1 MNNVLFRHCTERVT
15 EAVNIGSME
24 LVNLR
29 QNELTPEFI
38 LLGLLEQD
46 ASEAMRLIGDLG
58 HPAEQTKKSIVDLI
72 LAAQR
77 NKLKLRREG
86 SLQILVSPQTAEV
99 LRMAKEE
106 ADNLGDRFVGA
117 GAMFLALHRE
127 PAGLSARILRDL
139 GFRYERTKDAYLRQR
154 GTRTVDDKRGDT
166 KLETL
171 KKYTT
176 DLTELARKGSLDP
189 VIGREEEIHRLIQIL
204 LRRKKNNPVLIGEP
218 GVGKTVIVEGLAQ
231 RIVSAEVPD
240 TLANK
245 RVLLLEMSEVVSGS
259 KFRGEFEE
267 RLKTIKDEVLAAQG
281 SVILFIDELHT
292 VVGAGNVEG
301 GLDASNMLKSA
312 LARGQ
317 LRCIGATTLEDY
329 KKHIEKDKALE
340 RRFQSIIIKEP
351 TVSDTVRI
359 LKGLQRHYEL
369 HHNVTFSDE
378 AVDSAAK
385 LAERYIADRF
395 LPDKAID
402 LLDEAG
408 SRKHLELVYA
418 PPDIR
423 RTKRDR
429 DKLIAQ
435 QREAYQSQDYERAA
449 VCQQNIMRLEGD
461 LKQMMKTW
469 RESRDPQDATVD
481 TEDIA
486 RVVQGWAGIPVTR
499 MLESEAQ
506 KLTRMEDNIHQRI
519 VGQENAVR
527 AVSDAIRRNRAG
539 LKDRKR
545 PIGSF
550 IFLGPTGVGK
560 TELAKALAQFLL
572 DDEDRL
578 IRLDMSEYMERHS
591 ISKMIGSPPGYIGYG
606 EGGQLTEQ
614 VRRNPYSVILLD
626 ELEKAHP
633 DVYHMML
640 QILEDGRLTDAQGRT
655 VSFVNT
661 IIIATSN
668 IGSEGITRELT
679 GIGFS
684 KPVSSRKYEE
694 IKDRVMRE
702 VKTVF
707 KPELLNRIDDLI
719 VFHQLEREHIRQIVD
734 LSLDDLNERLA
745 EQNLT
750 IQVTDAVKDK
760 LAADGYDPVYGA
772 RPLRRTMESQL
783 ENILAQQLI
792 KGDIKKGDHVLV
804 SLQDNTIVTAVA
816 LASQTVPAPGRVQNT

>member
-719 VFHQLEREHIRQIVD
+719 VFHQLEKEHIRQIVD

>member
-707 KPELLNRIDDLI
+707 TPELLNRIDDLI
-719 VFHQLEREHIRQIVD
+719 VFHQFEREHIRQIVD